1 MDNRQQLL
9 SRKQRITPRFINRM
23 NIIGRLNRKRL
34 QKTRRVCTVKSI
46 TAGHMTNLIEQGVQ
60 QRVPRVL
67 NPVLYFSICDR
78 LLILEGDKITLRVI
92 FNNDLTKR
100 LTTTKF
106 NKKSGLL
113 RVYWEELQSKEL
125 IHHPMYLIKRLE
137 QSNNKELY
145 KLSTL
150 IKNQ

>member
-1 MDNRQQLL
+1 MDSRQQLL

-60 QRVPRVL
+60 QRVPRVC

-106 NKKSGLL
+106 DKNSGLL
-113 RVYWEELQSKEL
+113 RIYWDEIKPKEGL
-125 IHHPMYLIKRLE
+125 DHPMYLIKKLE
-137 QSNNKELY
+137 QSKNEKLVE
-145 KLSTL
+145 LSTL
-150 IKNQ
+150 IK